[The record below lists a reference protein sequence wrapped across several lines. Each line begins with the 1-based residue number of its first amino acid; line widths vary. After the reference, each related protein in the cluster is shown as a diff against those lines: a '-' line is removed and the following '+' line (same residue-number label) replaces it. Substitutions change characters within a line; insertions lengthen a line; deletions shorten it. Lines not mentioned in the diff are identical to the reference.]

1 MLERVAHELGARG
14 AVQLLLDVRAV
25 GLDRAGG
32 QEQLLPDLGVRVA
45 EGDQPQDPEE
55 RRAKGISHSL
65 VHTDF
70 MIGGPEVDV
79 TGITS
84 DGAEVPIIRDDNF
97 ILE

>member
-1 MLERVAHELGARG
+1 VGAARS
-14 AVQLLLDVRAV
+14 RS
-25 GLDRAGG
+25 
-32 QEQLLPDLGVRVA
+32 A
-45 EGDQPQDPEE
+45 EGALSFPAVLFDETATCHTAWGGGLAFALEGEQPQDPDE

-79 TGITS
+79 TGLAS
-84 DGAEVPIIRDDNF
+84 DGAEVPIIRDDTF